1 MRYHLI
7 SLLLIFQLCGT
18 SSWAQLKLNPKA
30 GYVFEDSS
38 LTRIDI
44 IIHPDSLAALL
55 HPNNLS
61 SDHEYPANMI
71 FRRGIER
78 DTIQQV
84 GFRLRGN
91 TSRGAGKKSF
101 RISVN
106 TFNPGARYKG
116 FKDFN
121 LIGNHNDPS
130 ISRAKIFWELTD
142 RLGSAGARANHTELY
157 INGVYRGLYVNV
169 EHINDD
175 FVLSRYGNETGNLYK
190 CLYPADLV
198 YISNN
203 PNDYKFTSQGRRA
216 YDLQTNTTADNY
228 ADLAHFIRV
237 LHQTPAAQILCALD
251 TVFNVEDYLLA
262 LAIDVSTGNW
272 DGYYN
277 KNNFYLYKNAATNKF
292 EYLPYDVD
300 NTLGIDWFGINWQS
314 NSPYTWKPNQ
324 SRPLYEKLM
333 ANQEAR
339 NIFNFYLKRVS
350 DYIQQNSWT
359 SWLDSLHTQITP
371 AALADQYRTLD
382 YGYTNT
388 DFLQSFTKTSAI
400 GHVKIG
406 IKPFFNTR
414 AVASLGF
421 LPASSN
427 IAPLIRRTKVQGQYL
442 GQEIRFT
449 ALVEDEQASPTV
461 SVKYT
466 WAGQQFSLPLFDDGQ
481 HDDGLAGDGVYSNV
495 LSARLNVGT
504 LTYQWEAE
512 DGQQNVRIR
521 PCAPAQLFISQTGP
535 LVINELMADNSGTI
549 QDNTGAFSD
558 WIELYN
564 QSNDSI
570 ALAGLYLTDNAGN
583 PNKWGLPNVKIGP
596 QAHLL
601 VWASGVTTWG
611 PFHTNFGLSRNGE
624 SLFMFKSEAGTFKVV
639 DSVSFGAQQVDVS
652 WGRVSD
658 GNPNWIRF
666 AVPTPGRPNLP
677 TSVNHPKQ
685 PKYFRLY
692 PNPNKG
698 SFYVANELLHKAKM
712 TVFTSE
718 GKACAEYQLIGA
730 QLEEVH
736 FNLHPGNYLVQLKT
750 ESWVTYLQM
759 IVQP

>member
-7 SLLLIFQLCGT
+7 VLLFMIQFFGNE
-18 SSWAQLKLNPKA
+18 SFAQLKRNPNA
-30 GYVFEDSS
+30 GFVYEDST

-44 IIHPDSLAALL
+44 LIHPDSLAALL
-55 HPNNLS
+55 HPNNLN

-71 FRRGIER
+71 FRRGSVR

-106 TFNPGARYKG
+106 TFNQGARYKG

-130 ISRAKIFWELTD
+130 ISRAKIYWELTD
-142 RLGSAGARANHTELY
+142 RLSAAGARANHTELY
-157 INGVYRGLYVNV
+157 VNGTYRGLYVNV

-203 PNDYKFTSQGRRA
+203 PNDYKFISQGRRA

-228 ADLAHFIRV
+228 SDLAHFIRV

-300 NTLGIDWFGINWQS
+300 NSLGIDWFGINWQS
-314 NSPYTWKPNQ
+314 NSPYSWKPNQ
-324 SRPLYEKLM
+324 PRPLYEKLM

-339 NIFNFYLKRVS
+339 NIFSFYLKRVN
-350 DYIQQNSWT
+350 DYMQQSSWT

-371 AALADQYRTLD
+371 AALADQFRTLD

-388 DFLQSFTKTSAI
+388 DFLQSFTKTSAM
-400 GHVKIG
+400 GHVKLG
-406 IKPFFNTR
+406 VKPFFSTR
-414 AVASLGF
+414 AAASIGF
-421 LPASSN
+421 LPTSSN
-427 IAPLIRRTKVQGQYL
+427 IAPVIRRSWVQGQYL
-442 GQEIRFT
+442 GQNIRFT
-449 ALVEDEQASPTV
+449 ALVDDELASPTV
-461 SVKYT
+461 RVKYT
-466 WAGQQFSLPLFDDGQ
+466 WAGQQFFLQLFDDGQ
-481 HDDGLAGDGVYSNV
+481 HGDGLAGDGVYSNV
-495 LSARLNVGT
+495 LSARLNAGT
-504 LTYQWEAE
+504 LSYQWEAE

-521 PCAPAQLFISQTGP
+521 PCTPAQLHISQTGP
-535 LVINELMADNSGTI
+535 LVINELMADNTGTI

-564 QSNDSI
+564 LSNDSI
-570 ALAGLYLTDNAGN
+570 ALIEHYLTDNAGN
-583 PNKWGLPNVKIGP
+583 PNKWSFPNVKIGP
-596 QAHLL
+596 DAHLL
-601 VWASGVTTWG
+601 IWASGIPAWG

-624 SLFMFKSEAGTFKVV
+624 SLFMYKFENGAYKIV
-639 DSVSFGAQQVDVS
+639 DSVSFGTQQADVS

-658 GNPNWIRF
+658 GNPSWMSF
-666 AVPTPGRPNLP
+666 GVPTPSRPNMI
-677 TSVNHPKQ
+677 TSVNNSKQ
-685 PKYFRLY
+685 PKHFRLF

-698 SFYVANELLHKAKM
+698 SFHVVNELQNECKM
-712 TVFTSE
+712 TVFTAE
-718 GKACAEYQLIGA
+718 GKACAEHGLSGTKV
-730 QLEEVH
+730 EEVH
-736 FNLHPGNYLVQLKT
+736 LNLEPGNYLVQLKT
-750 ESWVTYLQM
+750 ESYVTYLQM
-759 IVQP
+759 IVLP